1 MTSDID
7 PLIRLTFESV
17 NSHSASL
24 GDART
29 LIWQIILQI
38 VLIAVNAVFA
48 CAEIAV
54 ISVNDNKLAKMSAEG
69 NRAAKRLAKL
79 TAQPAKFLSTIQVA
93 ITLAGFLASAFAAEN
108 FATYIESL
116 IPGIPK
122 SLCVVVVTIILSY
135 LTLIFGELVPK
146 RVAMKKSESIAL
158 GISGLLYFVSK
169 LFAPLVWLL
178 TVSTN
183 GVLRLMRI
191 DPNQE
196 EEHVTEEEIRMMVDV
211 GSEKGT
217 IDKNEK
223 TIIQNV
229 FEFDDLTADEIATH
243 RTDIDILWVEDDESE
258 WEKTIHESRHSQY
271 PVCGESVDDV
281 VGVLNAKDYFRLFDK
296 SRENVM
302 KNAVRPAYFVPE
314 GVAADV
320 LFKNMQHERKRLAIV
335 LDEYGGMSGI
345 VTMNDLIERLVGDL
359 DDEDDEVETED
370 EIKLLSENMWQI
382 KGSALIEDV
391 TRTLQISLPDSEFD
405 TFGGFLFAMYG
416 RVVDDGETFE
426 IEYEHLKAEVT
437 EICDHRIEKAI
448 VTLRPIEKD
457 KE

>member
-7 PLIRLTFESV
+7 PLIRFSIESV
-17 NSHSASL
+17 TAGASQ
-24 GDART
+24 GDLST
-29 LIWQIILQI
+29 VIWQVILQIILI
-38 VLIAVNAVFA
+38 VVNAVFA

-54 ISVNDNKLAKMSAEG
+54 ISINDSKLAKMSAEG
-69 NRAAKRLAKL
+69 DKRARRLAKL

-108 FATYIESL
+108 FAAYIESL

-122 SLCVVVVTIILSY
+122 SLCVVMITIILSY

-178 TVSTN
+178 TVSTT

-243 RTDIDILWVEDDESE
+243 RTDIDILWIEDDESE
-258 WEKTIHESRHSQY
+258 WGKTIHDSRHSQY
-271 PVCGESVDDV
+271 PVCGESVDDI
-281 VGVLNAKDYFRLFDK
+281 VGVLNAKDYFRLYDK
-296 SRENVM
+296 SRENVI
-302 KNAVRPAYFVPE
+302 KNAIRPAYFVPE
-314 GVAADV
+314 GVKADV

-345 VTMNDLIERLVGDL
+345 VTMNDLVERLVGDL
-359 DDEDDEVETED
+359 DDEDDEVETEE
-370 EIKLLSENMWQI
+370 EIKQLSENTWQI

-391 TRTLQISLPDSEFD
+391 IKTIGISLPDSEFD
-405 TFGGFLFAMYG
+405 TFGGFLFAVYG

-426 IEYEHLKAEVT
+426 IEYERLKVKAT
-437 EICDHRIEKAI
+437 EIRDHRIEKSV
-448 VTLRPIEKD
+448 VTLVSPEKND
-457 KE
+457 D